1 MTNSPPTGLTRP
13 QPSQEAP
20 VQEGPAAPEDA
31 PAPPDAE
38 EPEEEGLSLDALPPA
53 WTA

>member
-1 MTNSPPTGLTRP
+1 MTISPPTGPTRP

-31 PAPPDAE
+31 PAPPLAE
-38 EPEEEGLSLDALPPA
+38 DPEEEGLSLDALPPA